1 MTNPSLIYL
10 LARARAV
17 QADSVNQE
25 IVDRMLDALSLAEIK
40 SILEDTVLAP
50 YLQDWD
56 PEKGA
61 ADQFELA
68 LRTYYGDLLYTFMV
82 GTDNTVK
89 SLIKPYLEYLELE
102 NVKII
107 MKALYFGWDEKTV
120 MEMIAPSKARS
131 AEYFKRIL
139 DNESYEIAPDYVLFE
154 NLRQELINLHNREKN
169 VQTLG
174 FLSDLL
180 ERKILENLPLYGIDV
195 SEENFFRNVMIVL
208 RALQARID
216 LSSIPFEL
224 YPSSHHD
231 ILQQAQQMETVHEA
245 FFFLSQQ
252 TPIGKVFKKDQSF
265 IPEDPYTLMAE
276 LERSIQRYL
285 VSKSLAAFSISLN
298 PPKSLIGFIN
308 LKRTELEDVARIVI
322 GKSSGIPQEKIR
334 STLVRFA

>member
-25 IVDRMLDALSLAEIK
+25 IVEQMLDALSVAEIK
-40 SILEDTVLAP
+40 SILEETVLAP
-50 YLQDWD
+50 YIQDWD
-56 PEKGA
+56 PDNGS
-61 ADQFELA
+61 ADQFERA

-82 GTDNTVK
+82 GTDDTVK

-102 NVKII
+102 NIKII

-131 AEYFKRIL
+131 EEYYKRVL
-139 DNESYEIAPDYVLFE
+139 DNENHEMAPDYVLFE
-154 NLRQELINLHNREKN
+154 KLRMELIELHNREKN
-169 VQTLG
+169 VQTLS

-180 ERKILENLPLYGIDV
+180 ERKILEKTPLYGIDTN
-195 SEENFFRNVMIVL
+195 EENFYRNVMIVL
-208 RALQARID
+208 RALHAKID
-216 LSSIPFEL
+216 LAAIPFEL

-231 ILQQAQQMETVHEA
+231 VLQQAQQMETVHEA

-252 TPIGKVFKKDQSF
+252 TRIGQVFKKDQSF

-285 VSKSLAAFSISLN
+285 VRKSLAAFSISLN
-298 PPKSLIGFIN
+298 PPQSLIGFIN